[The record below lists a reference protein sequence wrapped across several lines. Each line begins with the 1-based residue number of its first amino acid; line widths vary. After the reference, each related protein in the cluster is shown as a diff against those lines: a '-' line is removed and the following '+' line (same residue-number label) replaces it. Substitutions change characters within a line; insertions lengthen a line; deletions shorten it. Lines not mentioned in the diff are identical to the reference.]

1 MLHAALLNRTETFP
15 VTSAQD
21 PGLSAQVTSNV
32 NALHTQP
39 HLQGLRDLWYNK
51 GLDSEE
57 KENNGKLHHR
67 PSLLAANNCNT
78 HLM

>member
-1 MLHAALLNRTETFP
+1 MLHATLLNRTETFP

-21 PGLSAQVTSNV
+21 PGLSAQVISNV
-32 NALHTQP
+32 NALHMQP
-39 HLQGLRDLWYNK
+39 HLQGLRDLWCNQ

-57 KENNGKLHHR
+57 KENNGKPHHR
-67 PSLLAANNCNT
+67 PSLLAANNCKT